1 MQEHHLTYCIFFGK
15 WIAGRS
21 SAPSRQNVVV
31 FFFLT
36 KWCRENH
43 LKAKEWSHFQKD
55 VQRHTALNPF
65 LYPCL
70 HFFFAELFCLLRKF
84 QVCPSHSTSMKRR
97 SNAAQL
103 LSKEYLLCF
112 VLLTQKR
119 LTCVLASPQENT
131 TCHSKRNKN
140 HISHIREYSCCH
152 LSPWKCRKPRPQD
165 SKLQRKQP
173 RS

>member
-1 MQEHHLTYCIFFGK
+1 MDSWTVQCTFSPECC
-15 WIAGRS
+15 R
-21 SAPSRQNVVV
+21 
-31 FFFLT
+31 FFFSQSDAEKIIWKQRNDHISKKMSSDIQRLT
-36 KWCRENH
+36 LFCI
-43 LKAKEWSHFQKD
+43 LA
-55 VQRHTALNPF
+55 
-65 LYPCL
+65 YI
-70 HFFFAELFCLLRKF
+70 FFAELFCLLRKF